1 MTTAKEMMHPGVECV
16 PEHETLDRAAQMM
29 RDKQVGSLPICGS
42 DNKLKGILTDRDIVV
57 KCIAMGKDPSKI
69 TASEMAQGKP
79 FYVEA
84 SASEDEVVRLMEQN
98 AIRRVPVIEN
108 HKLIGMISEADLAQ
122 HLPEKKLAH
131 FVTAVT
137 QAPPSPAGKDK
148 LRGATKSMPGST
160 PSAST
165 ATATG
170 KAASAKTGAGRKSK

>member
-1 MTTAKEMMHPGVECV
+1 MSTAKEMMHPGVDCV
-16 PEHETLDRAAQMM
+16 PDHETLDRAAQMM

-69 TASEMAQGKP
+69 TAGEMAQGKP
-79 FYVEA
+79 VYVEA
-84 SASEDEVVRLMEQN
+84 DASEDEVVRLMEQN

-108 HKLIGMISEADLAQ
+108 HELIGMISEADLAQ

-137 QAPPSPAGKDK
+137 QSPPSPTGKDK
-148 LRGATKSMPGST
+148 VKPG
-160 PSAST
+160 
-165 ATATG
+165 G
-170 KAASAKTGAGRKSK
+170 GRRSK